1 MSRNGQAIERLRNK
15 LANISEALQKGVREA
30 MRAELETTV
39 RRLFSQGLDIDGKPW
54 APRRKRSGGG
64 LALQSI
70 AGGVSVVLEGDTVA
84 VRISHPKAIFQQG
97 GWKLKKGHTPARLMM
112 PGRRR
117 VGKEWVRAIRRGA
130 ERALREA
137 AKAGHA

>member
-1 MSRNGQAIERLRNK
+1 MSRNTQAIERLRNK
-15 LANISEALQKGVREA
+15 LADVSAALGKGVREA
-30 MRAELETTV
+30 MRDELAKTV
-39 RRLFSQGLDIDGKPW
+39 HRLFSQGLDIDGKPW
-54 APRRKRSGGG
+54 AERRKRSGGG

-70 AGGVSVVLEGDTVA
+70 AAGVTVDLEGETIA
-84 VRISHPKAIFQQG
+84 VKITHPKAIFQQG

-117 VGKEWVRAIRRGA
+117 VGTEWMKAIRRGA

-137 AKAGHA
+137 AKAGRV